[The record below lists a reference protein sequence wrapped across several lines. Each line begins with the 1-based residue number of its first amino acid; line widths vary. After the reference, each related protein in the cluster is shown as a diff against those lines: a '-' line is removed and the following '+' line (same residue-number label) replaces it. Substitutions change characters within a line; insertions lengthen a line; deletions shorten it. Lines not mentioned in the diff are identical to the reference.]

1 MTQQAGG
8 PKERSQAFP
17 VPGVELP
24 PIAFLNP
31 PQLVAFLS
39 AWQQAVVL
47 LGTTSPQNFLSGV
60 AQHYGGPQ
68 PTTGLGYFNI
78 RGTAEQA
85 WIRPLV
91 ESVLPGGS
99 AAVCRGYYLFQ
110 RGLAVGYHPG
120 LYDPRLDESV
130 RQAERLAATSRS
142 NPDLQRAQGRFQ
154 RIADEAANLVN
165 RHFDALLQTGAAAD
179 PDPYRVLG
187 LPPTADYSEVRAA
200 YLARLRE
207 AHPDR
212 MTGMDPQTQQ
222 AAHERAQEIIR
233 AYKRLRERIGPSGD
247 SLP

>member
-1 MTQQAGG
+1 MTQQASRPPG
-8 PKERSQAFP
+8 RSQAFS
-17 VPGVELP
+17 VPGAELP

-31 PQLVAFLS
+31 PQLVAFLA

-47 LGTTSPQNFLSGV
+47 LGTTSPQNFLAGV
-60 AQHYGGPQ
+60 AQHYGGP
-68 PTTGLGYFNI
+68 PSLVGLGYFNI
-78 RGTAEQA
+78 RGSAEQA
-85 WIRPLV
+85 WILPLV

-99 AAVCRGYYLFQ
+99 TAVCRGYYLFQ

-130 RQAERLAATSRS
+130 RQAERLMATSRS
-142 NPDLQRAQGRFQ
+142 NPDLQRAQGRFL
-154 RIADEAANLVN
+154 RIAEEAASLVI
-165 RHFDALLQTGAAAD
+165 RHFDALLQGGTAVD

-212 MTGMDPQTQQ
+212 MAGMDPQTQQ
-222 AAHERAQEIIR
+222 AAHERAQEIIQ
-233 AYKRLRERIGPSGD
+233 AYRKIKERIGPSGE